1 MVVVMQMKMVVMVT
15 GRQFRERTSCLLS
28 SLRLGCLEALPL
40 VRRKLQEVLVDNRK
54 VGQVCAAIFCRMT
67 VILVE
72 AGHRPSA
79 FCKENA
85 LATVH

>member
-15 GRQFRERTSCLLS
+15 GRQFRELTSCLSS
-28 SLRLGCLEALPL
+28 SLLLGFLEALPL
-40 VRRKLQEVLVDNRK
+40 VRRKLQEVLVHNRRL
-54 VGQVCAAIFCRMT
+54 GQVCVAIFCRMT
-67 VILVE
+67 VILVK